1 MYPPPPPHGYPP
13 PYPVYPA
20 RPPRR
25 RARASGS
32 VLLPIIGV
40 SLVALGLLAL
50 PWSEN
55 TWIYDIMR
63 EIGDTRHPG
72 FGLVYAVVFAIPS
85 LFFGSMLAFAANLDS
100 AVLRW
105 LNFGIGA
112 LIVCTAGG
120 LSMFVS
126 GVGEAMIESSGS
138 EYKTGGA
145 VTGII
150 AGVTIVWFLLL
161 LGFAFIRGL
170 ALRIIGGLMLL
181 GYALVAALA
190 ITDLYAGSTDPYPW
204 AFLPALGWLL
214 CAIGAFSGPKYY
226 YA

>member
-1 MYPPPPPHGYPP
+1 M
-13 PYPVYPA
+13 
-20 RPPRR
+20 
-25 RARASGS
+25 
-32 VLLPIIGV
+32 LLPILGV
-40 SLVALGLLAL
+40 SLAALGVLAL
-50 PWSEN
+50 PWSEGV
-55 TWIYDIMR
+55 WIYDI
-63 EIGDTRHPG
+63 IGEVGKETRPG
-72 FGLVYAVVFAIPS
+72 VGVSYAVAFAIPS
-85 LFFGSMLAFAANLDS
+85 LFFGAMLAFAANLDS

-112 LIVCTAGG
+112 VIVCGFGG
-120 LSMFVS
+120 LAMFVS
-126 GVGEAMIESSGS
+126 GVGEAVVASSGS
-138 EYKTGGA
+138 EYSTNGA

-181 GYALVAALA
+181 GYALFAALA
-190 ITDLYAGSTDPYPW
+190 ITDLYADGSADPYPW